1 MRITISKLRRLISEE
16 LRTLLTEAGDGSAS
30 AALAK
35 MFAARAAAKEASGG
49 LELYGNCGMVAIAVV
64 KEAERR
70 GIKDTSIILVHTAE
84 DFGEDVYTGEYDI
97 GHVVAQISGRYFDDR
112 GEITKRQITIIDGDD
127 LLDKNMSEVY
137 KVEEF
142 KLRDETWEA
151 LKQAIERNTSAD
163 KCPADF
169 RKRAKEILDQGAGDG
184 ELTDI
189 EADRLRQLVGDA
201 IEDSLD

>member
-16 LRTLLTEAGDGSAS
+16 LRTLLTEAGDSSAS
-30 AALAK
+30 AVLAK

-64 KEAERR
+64 EEAKIR

-142 KLRDETWEA
+142 KLTSA
-151 LKQAIERNTSAD
+151 LKQTIERNTSAD